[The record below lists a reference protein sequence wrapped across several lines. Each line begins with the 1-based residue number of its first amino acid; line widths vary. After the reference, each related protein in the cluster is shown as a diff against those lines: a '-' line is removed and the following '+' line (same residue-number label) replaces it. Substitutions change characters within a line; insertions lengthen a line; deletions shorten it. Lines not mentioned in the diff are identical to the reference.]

1 MPSRPHLPLL
11 HLFAGAAIIAA
22 VFLGLSIARNAVRN
36 YQLHEDERA
45 LHAEVRQLDA
55 DHEQLSAVRDYLE
68 SDEYIED
75 VARRVLGLVRPGE
88 TLVIVAGAQDTA
100 IAAPEPTRAA
110 SAAWWR
116 DLFMAQPTST
126 PEPAGLPV
134 SAD

>member
-1 MPSRPHLPLL
+1 VPSRAHLPLP

-36 YQLHEDERA
+36 YQLHEDERV
-45 LHAEVRQLDA
+45 LHAELRQLDA

-88 TLVIVAGAQDTA
+88 TLVIVAGAQDGAVAT
-100 IAAPEPTRAA
+100 PEPTHAA

-116 DLFMAQPTST
+116 DLFVAQPTVT
-126 PEPAGLPV
+126 PAPAGLPV
-134 SAD
+134 SGD